1 LFLKSATLDL
11 FLFVSV
17 EVSSFLYR
25 YAKFWSML
33 IAAVFDICCLYN
45 SSSWELQDLY
55 TYFQPIPVAV
65 RSKAWVCVRSLAG
78 IVGLNDAGGMDVC
91 LLRVIVFSGRALCVG
106 LITRPEESYR
116 VWCVRVIVKPREKRS
131 SRKQG
136 CSTAGRRRIYFQPK
150 H

>member
-1 LFLKSATLDL
+1 MPPAGFEPAVPTNERPQTYALDRAAAGSAVTVYLLLKFERPNKCIILRHLSLFLKSATLDL

-55 TYFQPIPVAV
+55 ISS
-65 RSKAWVCVRSLAG
+65 RSRWPR
-78 IVGLNDAGGMDVC
+78 GLRRGSASAR
-91 LLRVIVFSGRALCVG
+91 LLRLWV
-106 LITRPEESYR
+106 
-116 VWCVRVIVKPREKRS
+116 
-131 SRKQG
+131 
-136 CSTAGRRRIYFQPK
+136 
-150 H
+150 